1 MVSPGGPDRNRERGR
16 GALFFAQG
24 KALAAP
30 LLTVQSVAVANPDGT
45 TLSTYI
51 EQVELSEQ
59 TYLPLIV
66 QE

>member
-1 MVSPGGPDRNRERGR
+1 MVSPAGQTGTVSVGEV
-16 GALFFAQG
+16 LFTQG
-24 KALAAP
+24 KAL
-30 LLTVQSVAVANPDGT
+30 ANPDGT
-45 TLSTYI
+45 TLSTHI